1 MVALNAA
8 LEGYLLIRLDMVRR
22 GLLLVAGLLLI
33 VPEHTTSVLGA
44 AGFVAIT
51 AWLWSSRRALR
62 LSPVPSPA

>member
-1 MVALNAA
+1 VIALNAA
-8 LEGYLLIRLDMVRR
+8 LEGYFLIRLDMVRR

-33 VPEHTTSVLGA
+33 VPEHMTSIAGA
-44 AGFVAIT
+44 TCFIAIT